1 MGIDVAHDVY
11 RQQRRRNRAEVRIA
25 KAQKL
30 EIGKRTVRIALLG
43 RALAG
48 KNASPERKQAFGEY
62 ADARIVSRQRALGIT
77 SMQAR
82 YEIEDI
88 NRWMPEA
95 FEADA
100 MNLSN
105 YRHRLTEGEGAISAK
120 TFRHALNANPRQ
132 VLHDSFNW
140 AETYPVH
147 KEKQILPTW
156 HTPQS

>member
-1 MGIDVAHDVY
+1 
-11 RQQRRRNRAEVRIA
+11 
-25 KAQKL
+25 
-30 EIGKRTVRIALLG
+30 
-43 RALAG
+43 
-48 KNASPERKQAFGEY
+48 
-62 ADARIVSRQRALGIT
+62 
-77 SMQAR
+77 MQAR